1 MRYMIEKI
9 LRALLACVVFV
20 VFSIVLN
27 LFVNWLYETSLILFA
42 IVAILLLFI
51 LGWIFTNE

>member
-1 MRYMIEKI
+1 MIEKI
-9 LRALLACVVFV
+9 LRALLAGVIFA

-27 LFVNWLYETSLILFA
+27 LFVNWLYGTSLILFA

-51 LGWIFTNE
+51 LGWILTNE

>member
-42 IVAILLLFI
+42 IVAILLLFV